1 MILGI
6 DPGATGAVAVLD
18 GGTLVSVYDMPLKK
32 VKVNGTM
39 KKRID
44 SRALHELLVQHD
56 VDHVFLEQVTAMPG
70 QGVTSMFAF
79 GRATGIA
86 EGVAATKSEDLIE
99 VRPQVWKKH
108 FGLTGSKDGS
118 RELAM
123 ERWPRM
129 AAYFQRK
136 KDDGRA
142 EAALIGLWGYEC
154 HLQK

>member
-1 MILGI
+1 LGI
-6 DPGATGAVAVLD
+6 DPGATGAVALLD

-44 SRALHELLVQHD
+44 SRALHEMLDQHD

-70 QGVTSMFAF
+70 QGVSSMFAF

-86 EGVAATKSEDLIE
+86 EGVAAAKSKDLIE
-99 VRPQVWKKH
+99 VRPQIWKKH

-123 ERWPRM
+123 DRWPRM
-129 AAYFQRK
+129 ATYFQRK